1 MPQYVLPP
9 PPPFSLTAASLRS
22 RFSAKKIEVARHGRG
37 VTSALLPPSR
47 RNLTLF
53 SPPSLP
59 PPLLPT
65 EPEGQT
71 PSAFEE
77 KISKGLLDLE
87 ASQQDI
93 SAKLRDLYFSAALQ
107 IEVPGGEQAIVL
119 MVPFR
124 LLKDYQE
131 IHKRLV
137 RELEKKFSGSHVVII
152 GERKMYAP
160 NVTRRKNFKGPRPR
174 SRTLTKVHEAWLTD
188 MVYPTEIVGVRTK
201 YKVDGSKEMKV
212 LLDPKAQHDTDTK
225 LDTFNSVYK
234 QLTNKNVSFQYPI
247 TRQ

>member
-1 MPQYVLPP
+1 VLPSLSLAAIS
-9 PPPFSLTAASLRS
+9 PFVPLSLS
-22 RFSAKKIEVARHGRG
+22 
-37 VTSALLPPSR
+37 
-47 RNLTLF
+47 
-53 SPPSLP
+53 P

-65 EPEGQT
+65 EPDGKT